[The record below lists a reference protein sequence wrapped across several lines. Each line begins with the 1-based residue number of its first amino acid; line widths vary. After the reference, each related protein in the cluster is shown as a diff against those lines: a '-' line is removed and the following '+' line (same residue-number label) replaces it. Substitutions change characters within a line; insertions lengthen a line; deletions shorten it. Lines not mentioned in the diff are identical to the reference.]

1 MYSKLLMLGAATF
14 CLAASTS
21 FATASELQ
29 PVPRAAQAAADRLLR
44 DAGLD
49 ANTSS
54 VSVRARIDLDGRVTG
69 TEVLHSSGAP
79 ETDRKVEA
87 VLKRVVRAYPPIGLS
102 NGSVTLRLGDP
113 AVLQAY
119 AR

>member
-69 TEVLHSSGAP
+69 IQVLHSSGAP

-87 VLKRVVRAYPPIGLS
+87 VLKRVVRTYPPVGLS

-119 AR
+119 AQ